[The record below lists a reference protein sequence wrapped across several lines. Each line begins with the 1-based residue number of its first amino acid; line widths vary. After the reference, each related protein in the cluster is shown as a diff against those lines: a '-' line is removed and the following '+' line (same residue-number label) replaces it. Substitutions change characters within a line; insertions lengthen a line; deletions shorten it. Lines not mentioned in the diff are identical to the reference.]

1 MTSDTRHDPLAELS
15 AQGVA
20 VWLDDLSRELLAS
33 GELQLLITGRH
44 VVGVTTNPTIFA
56 SALAK
61 GDRYDGQLSHLAELG
76 ASTETATFTVT
87 TDDVR
92 AACDVLSPVY
102 QQTAAKDGRV
112 SIEVDPRLARDAAA
126 TADMARALRSAVDR
140 DNMFVK
146 IPATPDGLTA
156 ITQVTSEGISV
167 NVTLIFA
174 LARYRAVMD
183 AYLSGLEQAAAAGR
197 DLAAI
202 RSVASFFISRV
213 DSEVDTR
220 LDRIATSQATQLK
233 GKAAIANAR
242 LAYQAYE
249 EVIASQRW
257 QKLAGLGAQPQRP
270 LWASTGIK
278 NHAYPDTMYV
288 TELVAPG
295 TVNTMPGTTL
305 AAFADHGEV
314 TGNTIRGRYHDAR
327 RVLDQLATVGV
338 DFDDVTGQLE
348 REGLAKFEKSWNEL
362 SHTIAAELHRNHPAR
377 QSLSRPSN
385 GPDPACVPAG
395 WFVWCWPGAAHQLA
409 RSLVSARACSRSWF
423 MAKGLV
429 MNWSAPADSARSR
442 VPASVWAVMARMR
455 VPSPSPSPSLRSWR
469 VRSVPGMSGS
479 SMSMMIRSQC
489 SCRAAD
495 RPSCPVAA
503 WVTW

>member
-1 MTSDTRHDPLAELS
+1 VTSNTRHDPLAELS

-20 VWLDDLSRELLAS
+20 VWLDDLSRELLAG
-33 GELQLLITGRH
+33 GELQSLITGRH

-61 GDRYDGQLSHLAELG
+61 GDRYDAQLSHLAELG
-76 ASTETATFTVT
+76 TSTQTAIFTVT

-102 QQTAAKDGRV
+102 QQTAAQDGRV
-112 SIEVDPRLARDAAA
+112 SIEVDPRLARDAAG

-146 IPATPDGLTA
+146 IPATPEGLSA

-183 AYLSGLEQAAAAGR
+183 AYLSGLEQAAVAGR

-257 QKLAGLGAQPQRP
+257 QKLAGLGAAPQRP
-270 LWASTGIK
+270 LWASTGVK

-288 TELVAPG
+288 TELVAAG

-314 TGNTIRGRYHDAR
+314 TGNTITARYHDAR
-327 RVLDQLATVGV
+327 RVLDQLAAVGV

-348 REGLAKFEKSWNEL
+348 REGLAKFEKSWHEL

-377 QSLSRPSN
+377 QS
-385 GPDPACVPAG
+385 
-395 WFVWCWPGAAHQLA
+395 
-409 RSLVSARACSRSWF
+409 
-423 MAKGLV
+423 
-429 MNWSAPADSARSR
+429 
-442 VPASVWAVMARMR
+442 
-455 VPSPSPSPSLRSWR
+455 
-469 VRSVPGMSGS
+469 
-479 SMSMMIRSQC
+479 
-489 SCRAAD
+489 
-495 RPSCPVAA
+495 
-503 WVTW
+503 